1 MYHHSKVCR
10 WTEPRLNRITPAM
23 VQVLPSVRTAA
34 LQRSSLQ
41 QKVFTLTALP
51 RNSVV
56 SGLVGQMGRQR
67 LLLTLIV

>member
-51 RNSVV
+51 VISVLSRV
-56 SGLVGQMGRQR
+56 VGQMGRQR
-67 LLLTLIV
+67 LLLTLLL